1 MALSVGVLTEKFPS
15 ERRVA
20 VVPRVIDL
28 LKKSQI
34 DVWMEAGAGIESGF
48 LDEEYTARGA
58 NVATAEEV
66 HKQARILMHVRVPES
81 PDGLLTGD
89 TAIGLCDPL
98 SDPGL
103 VTRYAQA
110 GVTLFSMEFIPRI
123 TRAQSMDV
131 LSSMASIAGYKAV
144 LIAANALPRMFP
156 MMTTAAGSIAPA
168 RVLVIGAGVAGLQA
182 IATAR
187 RLGAVVSG
195 YDVREAVKEQIE
207 SLGAK
212 FVSIDLGGAKGEGE
226 GGYAR
231 VLDEETIR
239 RQREQMA
246 AVMREQDVI
255 ITTAAVPGKKA
266 PILVTREMVHAMRPG
281 SAILDLAAD
290 RGGNCELTRAGETVV
305 ERGVMVIGPANIPA
319 TVPYH
324 ASMMYARNIATF
336 LKNMVKDGQ
345 LSIDMADEITRETLV
360 TRGGEVVNPRVLAL
374 LGVNA

>member
-1 MALSVGVLTEKFPS
+1 
-15 ERRVA
+15 
-20 VVPRVIDL
+20 
-28 LKKSQI
+28 
-34 DVWMEAGAGIESGF
+34 
-48 LDEEYTARGA
+48 
-58 NVATAEEV
+58 
-66 HKQARILMHVRVPES
+66 
-81 PDGLLTGD
+81 
-89 TAIGLCDPL
+89 
-98 SDPGL
+98 
-103 VTRYAQA
+103 
-110 GVTLFSMEFIPRI
+110 
-123 TRAQSMDV
+123 
-131 LSSMASIAGYKAV
+131 
-144 LIAANALPRMFP
+144 
-156 MMTTAAGSIAPA
+156 MTTAAGSIAPA

-231 VLDEETIR
+231 ALDDETIR

-255 ITTAAVPGKKA
+255 VTTAAVPGKKA

-281 SAILDLAAD
+281 SIILDLAAD

-305 ERGVMVIGPANIPA
+305 ELGVMVIGPANIPA

-324 ASMMYARNIATF
+324 ASQMYSRNIATF

-345 LSIDMADEITRETLV
+345 LVIDLADEITRETLV

>member
-1 MALSVGVLTEKFPS
+1 LALSVGVLTETFPS

-34 DVWMEAGAGIESGF
+34 DVWIEAGAGIESGF

-58 NVATAEEV
+58 HVATADEV
-66 HKQARILMHVRVPES
+66 HKQARILLHVRVPES
-81 PDGLLTGD
+81 PVGLLAGD
-89 TAIGLCDPL
+89 TVIGLCDPL

-103 VTRYAQA
+103 VMRYAQA
-110 GVTLFSMEFIPRI
+110 GATLFSMEFIPRI

-144 LIAANALPRMFP
+144 LIAANAVPRMFP

-231 VLDEETIR
+231 ALDDETIR
-239 RQREQMA
+239 KQREQMA

-255 ITTAAVPGKKA
+255 VTTAAVPGKKA
-266 PILVTREMVHAMRPG
+266 PILITREMVHAMRPG

-290 RGGNCELTRAGETVV
+290 RGGNCELTRAGETVI

-374 LGVNA
+374 VGVRA